1 MKEPMMNYRP
11 RQWVDRQGR
20 PDPLVWHEAAHALV
34 AHRVGMRVEFVDM
47 TGLMV
52 PSPVCG
58 MDVETV
64 PAARRAEATGL
75 AALAGPVAE
84 AMENGQAP
92 LWRQDGKVAQDA
104 AKALAKDQPGQMKL
118 MMKWVRQVRAM
129 LENDRAFKPLVY
141 LLAKREMLTGEEVVK
156 LVQMVDG
163 RGKAPQVPAS
173 DKPQNLLLTTQTNG
187 FTVRTPKQGDMND
200 RRNEIC

>member
-1 MKEPMMNYRP
+1 MKEPMTSYRP
-11 RQWVDRQGR
+11 RGWTDFQGR

-34 AHRVGMRVEFVDM
+34 AHRMGMRVEFVDM

-64 PAARRAEATGL
+64 PANRRAEATGL

-104 AKALAKDQPGQMKL
+104 AKALAKDQPGQMRL
-118 MMKWVRQVRAM
+118 MMKWVKQVRH
-129 LENDRAFKPLVY
+129 LLQNDRAFKPLVY
-141 LLAKREMLTGEEVVK
+141 MLAKREMLTGEEVVK

-163 RGKAPQVPAS
+163 RGQRPQTPAS
-173 DKPQNLLLTTQTNG
+173 DQPHNLLLTSQTDG
-187 FTVRTPKQGDMND
+187 FTVPTPDNGDEND